1 MRRSLTNARAG
12 FTLVE
17 VLVISP
23 IVILFIGAFIALV
36 VGLTGESLQV
46 REKNTAIYDVQAALN
61 DMEAGVVQ
69 TTGFSTAT
77 TGVVSP
83 QGKNNSATQFTNVN
97 NAGADPDT
105 LILNI
110 PTTDRRPTDPA
121 RNLIYMGTGACNNKN
136 PVYTYTSVFFVDTAT
151 DTLYRRTILPQVA
164 ACAVPWQRASCNE
177 NDMAGNTGICKAR
190 DEKLLDNVSD
200 INITYYGDATSTTAL
215 LASQAASASSV
226 SIEII
231 VNKQVGGKT
240 VSYTSSLRATSLNAQ
255 TSEVNNTPPTT
266 PSIAWSRSTTTPYT
280 TTFTWDQVGSAT
292 GYNIRYRLGSG
303 TWVNGPQNQA
313 PNNTTYSIVGTARKQ
328 NADIEVTVVTNAG
341 TYLYG
346 TMNTTLPNWNDCTMP
361 SNSWDNYG
369 GSGSGGYNEAGYTKT
384 TSGMVGLK
392 GLVAGGT
399 VGYSSPMSNSV
410 CTLPVGFRPSS
421 RLIFS
426 VVAYDAAAT
435 NGRGL
440 GRVDID
446 TDGRIQVVS
455 GGNAFASLD
464 GIIFPTASAG
474 LTWTNLTTANGWYYS
489 NYGIN
494 YGTPQYAT
502 DSYGRA
508 WIQGLATAGT
518 INAVMNTAMP
528 TAMRPAQGM
537 HVAANSGSSG
547 GGVNVMTDGTIP
559 SRNNTG
565 TYRSLQLLYYP
576 GTTGWNNL
584 TLQNSWA
591 AYAGWTVPQ
600 CQKFPDDIVIVKGL
614 IRNGNVTYP
623 AVITNLNSAGCGLQ
637 NSNSG
642 TNIFS
647 GIRYNGTYDASSS
660 IDLGP
665 TGNLIVTNVNASWT
679 SLDSIHYIAD

>member
-1 MRRSLTNARAG
+1 MRPSPINTNAG

-23 IVILFIGAFIALV
+23 IIILFIGAFIALV

-61 DMEAGVVQ
+61 TMEASVVQ
-69 TTGFSTAT
+69 TTQFSTAT
-77 TGVVSP
+77 TGVESP
-83 QGKNNSATQFTNVN
+83 QGKNNSATQFTNTS
-97 NAGADPDT
+97 GTDPDT
-105 LILNI
+105 LILTI

-121 RNLIYMGTGACNNKN
+121 RNLIYTGTGACNNKN
-136 PVYTYTSVFFVDTAT
+136 PVYAYTSVFFVDTAT
-151 DTLYRRTILPQVA
+151 KTLYKRTILPQIA
-164 ACAVPWQRASCNE
+164 ACALPWQRASCNE
-177 NDMAGNTGICKAR
+177 NDIAANGGICKAR

-200 INITYYGDATSTTAL
+200 INLTYYSDATSTTPL

-231 VNKQVGGKT
+231 VSEQVGGKT
-240 VSYTSSLRATSLNAQ
+240 VNYTNSLRATSLNAQ
-255 TSEVNNTPPTT
+255 TSEVNTTPPAN
-266 PSIAWSRSTTTPYT
+266 PSIAYSRNAASPYT
-280 TTFTWDQVGSAT
+280 TTFTWNQVGNAT

-361 SNSWDNYG
+361 TNSWNNYG
-369 GSGSGGYNEAGYTKT
+369 GSGSGGYNEAGFTKT

-399 VGYSSPMSNSV
+399 VGYSSPMTNYV
-410 CTLPVGFRPSS
+410 CTLPVGFRPTS
-421 RLIFS
+421 RQIFS
-426 VVAYDAAAT
+426 VVAYEAAAT
-435 NGRGL
+435 NGRGF

-446 TDGRIQVVS
+446 TDGNIQVVQ
-455 GGNAFASLD
+455 GANNFVSLD

-474 LTWTNLTTANGWYYS
+474 LTWTNLTMANGWYFS

-508 WIQGLATAGT
+508 WVQGLATAGT
-518 INAVMNTAMP
+518 INTNINSAMP
-528 TAMRPAQGM
+528 VSMRPAQSM

-547 GGVNVMTDGTIP
+547 GGANILTDGTIP
-559 SRNNTG
+559 SRNNPG
-565 TYRSLQLLYYP
+565 TYRSTQFLYYP
-576 GTTGWNNL
+576 GTTGWSNL
-584 TLQNSWA
+584 TLQNSWT
-591 AYAGWTVPQ
+591 AYPGWTTPQ
-600 CQKFPDDIVIVKGL
+600 CRRFADDIVIVKGL
-614 IRNGNVTYP
+614 IYGGNVTYP

-642 TNIFS
+642 SNIFS

-660 IDLGP
+660 IDLDP
-665 TGNLIVTNVNASWT
+665 SGNLLVTNVNASWT